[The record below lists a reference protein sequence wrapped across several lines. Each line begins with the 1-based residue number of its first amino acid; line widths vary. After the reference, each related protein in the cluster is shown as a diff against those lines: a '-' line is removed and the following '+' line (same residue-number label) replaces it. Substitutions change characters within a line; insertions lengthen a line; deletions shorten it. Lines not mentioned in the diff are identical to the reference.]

1 MHSHLGN
8 LRAVALCHL
17 TIARAGH
24 LAGES
29 AVAWTEVAECIRQLH
44 GAGAITDLAPA
55 FEMAAVI
62 TLPAGGV
69 AARAVTLA
77 GVAEA
82 LRNAVRSGGGRRVFW
97 LAFDPAAARAEIGEK
112 AYEGLRAGMAGG
124 WRCRPTR
131 RWSTLSRGTCQRRP
145 DRHHRSTVLA
155 TRAVNTTCS
164 RGGRL
169 AQLIPGALPL

>member
-29 AVAWTEVAECIRQLH
+29 AAAWTEVAECIRQLH
-44 GAGAITDLAPA
+44 GAGAITDLALA

-77 GVAEA
+77 GAAEA
-82 LRNAVRSGGGRRVFW
+82 LRNAVGSGGGRRVFW
-97 LAFDPAAARAEIGEK
+97 LAFTPPLHALRLVRRPTKAYEAAWQGAGAAAR
-112 AYEGLRAGMAGG
+112 
-124 WRCRPTR
+124 
-131 RWSTLSRGTCQRRP
+131 
-145 DRHHRSTVLA
+145 
-155 TRAVNTTCS
+155 
-164 RGGRL
+164 RGGGVRSRVARASVGL
-169 AQLIPGALPL
+169 TDTIGRRSWRPGL